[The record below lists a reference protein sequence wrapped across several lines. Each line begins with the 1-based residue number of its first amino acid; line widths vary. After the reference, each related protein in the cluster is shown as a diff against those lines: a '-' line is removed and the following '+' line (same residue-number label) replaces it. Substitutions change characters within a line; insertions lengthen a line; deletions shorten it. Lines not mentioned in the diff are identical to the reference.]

1 MRCPL
6 VKKLKHLIPRRDSWV
21 EIKGAKW
28 SWPDAWTLQVSLY
41 NIVVFMKTKDLLH
54 DVIFT
59 MSILYLG
66 ILGRHQIWM
75 LCRNGVTGWLLS
87 TCKEHKP
94 RKGQGGSGQIKEK
107 VSNLSGLTQYFTR
120 HSLTPYHLHSKT
132 RQRLGKHLSI
142 CPHLY
147 LGIAQITITP
157 PPRTQTGTLGH
168 FFQAWFERLC
178 QITILRV
185 CKCHK
190 ESW

>member
-1 MRCPL
+1 
-6 VKKLKHLIPRRDSWV
+6 
-21 EIKGAKW
+21 
-28 SWPDAWTLQVSLY
+28 
-41 NIVVFMKTKDLLH
+41 MKTKDLLH

-75 LCRNGVTGWLLS
+75 LCQNGVTGWLLS

-132 RQRLGKHLSI
+132 RQRLTGNKIVSTGKSFWRCNKALKVTAVRWEEPSALLSDCRDHSI
-142 CPHLY
+142 WL
-147 LGIAQITITP
+147 AP
-157 PPRTQTGTLGH
+157 PQVSWSELLHSANHTLM
-168 FFQAWFERLC
+168 L
-178 QITILRV
+178 
-185 CKCHK
+185 
-190 ESW
+190 

>member
-1 MRCPL
+1 MWSESWQSQGSSNPWDFWGIWSASPATRWFREGPSPGGQWVDAL
-6 VKKLKHLIPRRDSWV
+6 SPGKKKLKHLIPRRDSWV

-28 SWPDAWTLQVSLY
+28 SWPDAWTLQVSLC
-41 NIVVFMKTKDLLH
+41 NIIVFMKTKDLLH
-54 DVIFT
+54 DFIFT

-75 LCRNGVTGWLLS
+75 LCQNGVTGWLLS

-132 RQRLGKHLSI
+132 RQRL
-142 CPHLY
+142 
-147 LGIAQITITP
+147 
-157 PPRTQTGTLGH
+157 TGNKIVL
-168 FFQAWFERLC
+168 
-178 QITILRV
+178 
-185 CKCHK
+185 KM
-190 ESW
+190 